1 MRVPMR
7 QWIATICLSVLCSI
21 ATVQAATVLVVGDSI
36 SAAFGLETQYGWVAL
51 LEQRLLEH
59 NADFKVVNASIS
71 GETSAGGLSRF
82 PDLLAQHQPQ
92 YVIIE
97 LGGNDGL
104 RGLSLS
110 HLAMN
115 LSTMVQKAKQQ
126 KATVLLL
133 GMRLPSNYGKRY
145 TDAFYNVYQRIA
157 EKEQVALVDFLLE
170 GVGAVDGM
178 MQADGVHPTQL
189 AQPLLLENTWQGLEP
204 LLGLKNSSH
213 RSQ

>member
-1 MRVPMR
+1 MR

-36 SAAFGLETQYGWVAL
+36 SAAFGLETQQGWVAL
-51 LEQRLLEH
+51 LQQRLLEH
-59 NADFKVVNASIS
+59 NAEFKVVNASIS

-110 HLAMN
+110 HMAMN

-126 KATVLLL
+126 NASVLLL

-157 EKEQVALVDFLLE
+157 EKEKVALVGFLLE

-189 AQPLLLENTWQGLEP
+189 AQPLLLENTWQELEP
-204 LLGLKNSSH
+204 LLGLKNSSN